1 MVYLYRNESVMKT
14 LKQLTN
20 PLFILLLAASITTVG
35 CNSNNGDTVP
45 GTTSTAVDNSVSVD
59 DAVSNDAVD
68 TSPLDTFNVDELKDE
83 LATLP
88 LDSPSSEESDGLLYM
103 REEEKL
109 ARDVYIYMFTQW
121 NLKVFDNISQS
132 EQTHTDAILA
142 LLERYSIADP
152 VADNDEG
159 VFEDAYLQ
167 TLYDNLIIKGS
178 LSLVGSLYVGAEI
191 EEIDIIDIQNQVDAL
206 EGNEDIATVYKNLI
220 EGSKNHLRAFV
231 KNLASQGVDYS
242 PLHLSQDVYDAI
254 IKD

>member
-1 MVYLYRNESVMKT
+1 MKT

-45 GTTSTAVDNSVSVD
+45 GTTSTAVDNTAVDNSVSLD
-59 DAVSNDAVD
+59 DAVSNDAVE
-68 TSPLDTFNVDELKDE
+68 TSPLDTFNVDELKDV
-83 LATLP
+83 LAALP
-88 LDSPSSEESDGLLYM
+88 LDSLSSEESDGLLFM

-121 NLKVFDNISQS
+121 NLNVFDNISQS
-132 EQTHTDAILA
+132 EQIHTDAILA
-142 LLERYSIADP
+142 LLERYGIVDP
-152 VADNDEG
+152 VGDNDEG

-178 LSLVGSLYVGAEI
+178 LSLVGALYVGAEI
-191 EEIDIIDIQNQVDAL
+191 EEIDLIDIQNQVDLL

-242 PLHLSQDVYDAI
+242 PLHLSQDEYDAI
-254 IKD
+254 IKTDNETS